1 MGLPKL
7 DTPIYEL
14 VLPSTEE
21 TIKYRPFLVKEQKLL
36 LLAQEGKDK
45 KEMLDS
51 MSQILDNCTFGKINA
66 MESYV
71 FDVEYVFLQIRRK
84 SVGDKITL
92 NLLCDDDGTTRV
104 PTEINLGEI
113 KVEVGENHANK
124 ISLTENINLIMKYPT
139 MNAMNEMELLS
150 ESKSATDE
158 STSFD
163 IIKHCIHQVIDGD
176 KVYER
181 ADMSDA
187 DLVEFIES
195 MTGDN
200 VEHILQFFETMP
212 KVRYKTTITNPNT
225 NVENTINIEGIESFF

>member
-21 TIKYRPFLVKEQKLL
+21 KIKYRPFLVKEQKLL
-36 LLAQEGKDK
+36 LLAQEGKNK
-45 KEMLDS
+45 KDMLDS
-51 MSQILDNCTFGKINA
+51 MSQILNNCTFGKINA
-66 MESYV
+66 IESYV

-84 SVGDKITL
+84 SVGDNITL

-104 PTEINLGEI
+104 PTEIDLGEI
-113 KVEVGENHANK
+113 KVEVGENHVNK
-124 ISLTENINLIMKYPT
+124 ISLTEKINLIMKYPT
-139 MNAMNEMELLS
+139 METMDKIELLA
-150 ESKSATDE
+150 KE
-158 STSFD
+158 STTNESSSFD

-181 ADMSDA
+181 ADMSDT
-187 DLVEFIES
+187 DLTEFIES
-195 MTGDN
+195 MTADN
-200 VEHILQFFETMP
+200 IEHILQFFETMP

-225 NVENTINIEGIESFF
+225 NVENTINIEGIDSFF

>member
-7 DTPIYEL
+7 NTPTYDL

-21 TIKYRPFLVKEQKLL
+21 TIKFRPFLVKEQKLL
-36 LLAQEGKDK
+36 LIAQESKDS
-45 KEMLDS
+45 KELLNALSEIMY
-51 MSQILDNCTFGKINA
+51 NCTFGKINA
-66 MESYV
+66 QEAYV

-104 PTEINLGEI
+104 PTEIDLGEI
-113 KVEVGENHANK
+113 KVEVGENHTNK
-124 ISLTENINLIMKYPT
+124 FSLTSNIDLVMSYPT
-139 MNAMNEMELLS
+139 MHTMD
-150 ESKSATDE
+150 KIDFVKTDE
-158 STSFD
+158 KSSFD
-163 IIKHCIHQVIDGD
+163 IIKHCINQVIDGD

-187 DLVEFIES
+187 DLTEFIES
-195 MTGDN
+195 MNIENIEQIT
-200 VEHILQFFETMP
+200 QFFTTMP

-225 NVENTINIEGIESFF
+225 SVENTINIEGIDNFFT